1 MIIRN
6 DRPRLGWSPIGSV
19 LGYREQLESGHSAF
33 AALLKAWHERN
44 GWSHRVLPALAEQL
58 DFGRLHS
65 SQLSNL
71 RNRKLSSPGPEVFLS
86 LGGCNAW
93 LAEARQHGELTPA
106 AREQLEDQGEL
117 LQALEGSGLAL
128 LSGGGAPLG
137 AGDLLEIF
145 VGLQPLPPGFDWRIG
160 EAEAADLSGAMADLL
175 SCGQSWRQC
184 REAVMQAYPAE
195 KKQRRERFA
204 EVMAGLRDY
213 GAAELDA
220 ELPDL
225 LLTLEVLGIDQ
236 DLVAAGPEALLERL
250 RQPR

>member
-1 MIIRN
+1 MFR
-6 DRPRLGWSPIGSV
+6 SV
-19 LGYREQLESGHSAF
+19 LGYRAQLESGHSAF

-44 GWSHRVLPALAEQL
+44 GWSHRVLPALAERL
-58 DFGRLHS
+58 DLGRLHS

-71 RNRKLSSPGPEVFLS
+71 RNRKLASPGPEVFLA

-93 LAEARQHGELTPA
+93 LAQVRQQGQLSTA
-106 AREQLEDQGEL
+106 AREHLQDQEEL
-117 LQALEGSGLAL
+117 RQALEHSGLAL
-128 LSGGGAPLG
+128 LDASGAPLG

-175 SCGQSWRQC
+175 SGGQPWRQC
-184 REAVMQAYPAE
+184 RELVMQAYPPQ

-225 LLTLEVLGIDQ
+225 LLTLQGLGIDQ
-236 DLVAAGPEALLERL
+236 ALVAAGPEALLERL

>member
-1 MIIRN
+1 
-6 DRPRLGWSPIGSV
+6 
-19 LGYREQLESGHSAF
+19 
-33 AALLKAWHERN
+33 
-44 GWSHRVLPALAEQL
+44 
-58 DFGRLHS
+58 
-65 SQLSNL
+65 
-71 RNRKLSSPGPEVFLS
+71 
-86 LGGCNAW
+86 
-93 LAEARQHGELTPA
+93 
-106 AREQLEDQGEL
+106 
-117 LQALEGSGLAL
+117 
-128 LSGGGAPLG
+128 
-137 AGDLLEIF
+137 
-145 VGLQPLPPGFDWRIG
+145 
-160 EAEAADLSGAMADLL
+160 MADLL
-175 SCGQSWRQC
+175 SCGQPWRQC

>member
-106 AREQLEDQGEL
+106 AREQLQDQGEL

-175 SCGQSWRQC
+175 SCGQPWRQC
-184 REAVMQAYPAE
+184 REAVMKAYPAE

>member
-1 MIIRN
+1 M
-6 DRPRLGWSPIGSV
+6 
-19 LGYREQLESGHSAF
+19 GYREQLESGHSAF

-106 AREQLEDQGEL
+106 AREQLQDQGEL

-175 SCGQSWRQC
+175 SCGQPWRQC

>member
-1 MIIRN
+1 VIIRN

-106 AREQLEDQGEL
+106 AREQLQDQGEL

-175 SCGQSWRQC
+175 SCGQPWRQC
-184 REAVMQAYPAE
+184 REAVMKAYPAE

>member
-1 MIIRN
+1 
-6 DRPRLGWSPIGSV
+6 

-106 AREQLEDQGEL
+106 AREQLQDQGEL

-175 SCGQSWRQC
+175 SCGQPWRQC
-184 REAVMQAYPAE
+184 REAVMKAYPAE

>member
-33 AALLKAWHERN
+33 AALLKAWQERN

-106 AREQLEDQGEL
+106 AREQLQDQGEL

>member
-6 DRPRLGWSPIGSV
+6 DRLRLGWSPIGSV

-106 AREQLEDQGEL
+106 AREQLQDQGEL

-175 SCGQSWRQC
+175 SCGQPWRQC
-184 REAVMQAYPAE
+184 REAVMKAYPAE

>member
-1 MIIRN
+1 VIIRN

-106 AREQLEDQGEL
+106 AREQLQDQGEL

-175 SCGQSWRQC
+175 SCGQPWRQC

>member
-1 MIIRN
+1 LLFR
-6 DRPRLGWSPIGSV
+6 SV
-19 LGYREQLESGHSAF
+19 LGYRAQLESGHSAF

-44 GWSHRVLPALAEQL
+44 GWSHRVLPALAERL
-58 DFGRLHS
+58 DLGRLHS

-71 RNRKLSSPGPEVFLS
+71 RNRKLASPGPEVFLA

-93 LAEARQHGELTPA
+93 LAQARQQGQLSTA
-106 AREQLEDQGEL
+106 AREHLQDQEEL
-117 LQALEGSGLAL
+117 RQALEHSGLAL
-128 LSGGGAPLG
+128 LDASGAPLG

-175 SCGQSWRQC
+175 SGGQPWRQC
-184 REAVMQAYPAE
+184 RELVMQAYPPQ

-225 LLTLEVLGIDQ
+225 LLTLQGLGIDQ
-236 DLVAAGPEALLERL
+236 ALVAAGPEALLERL

>member
-106 AREQLEDQGEL
+106 AREQLQDQGEL

-175 SCGQSWRQC
+175 SCGQPWRQC

-236 DLVAAGPEALLERL
+236 DLVVAGPEALLERL

>member
-175 SCGQSWRQC
+175 SCGQPWRQC
-184 REAVMQAYPAE
+184 REAVMKAYPAE

>member
-1 MIIRN
+1 MAAVGESGPQP
-6 DRPRLGWSPIGSV
+6 DSDDPYARLGLSAGASFEQVQSAKQRCLSDADDDPQARARIEAAYDAV
-19 LGYREQLESGHSAF
+19 LMA
-33 AALLKAWHERN
+33 
-44 GWSHRVLPALAEQL
+44 
-58 DFGRLHS
+58 RLRDRQQG
-65 SQLSNL
+65 QLS
-71 RNRKLSSPGPEVFLS
+71 
-86 LGGCNAW
+86 A
-93 LAEARQHGELTPA
+93 A
-106 AREQLEDQGEL
+106 AREHLQDQEEL
-117 LQALEGSGLAL
+117 RQALEHSGLAL
-128 LSGGGAPLG
+128 LDASGAPLG

-175 SCGQSWRQC
+175 SGGQPWRQC
-184 REAVMQAYPAE
+184 RELVMQAYPPQ

-225 LLTLEVLGIDQ
+225 LLTLQGLGIDQ
-236 DLVAAGPEALLERL
+236 ALVAAGPEALLERL

>member
-106 AREQLEDQGEL
+106 AREQLQDQGEL

-175 SCGQSWRQC
+175 SCGQPWRQC